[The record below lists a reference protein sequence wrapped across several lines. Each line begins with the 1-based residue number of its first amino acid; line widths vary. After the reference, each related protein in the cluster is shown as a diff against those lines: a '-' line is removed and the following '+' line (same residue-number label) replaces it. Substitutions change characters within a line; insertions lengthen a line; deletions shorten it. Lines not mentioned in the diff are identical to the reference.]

1 MKTLGIFR
9 HAKSDW
15 NDARL
20 RDFDRPLNKRG
31 RVGAGVMGKHIR
43 DYGIENAVGW
53 RRVLASPA
61 VRVTQTIELAGDAAG
76 ETPPITW
83 DRRIYLANS
92 ATLMEVLRE
101 QDEHGDATG
110 GPRSIMLVG
119 HNPGLEDLIFD
130 LVPDDGTNPLRDVI
144 EDKFPT
150 AAFAVIRLDIAN
162 WADLGENCGQLVH
175 LIRPR
180 DLDPSLGPNIAD

>member
-15 NDARL
+15 TDARL

-31 RVGAGVMGKHIR
+31 RVGAGIMGKHIR
-43 DYGIENAVGW
+43 DYGVENAVGW
-53 RRVLASPA
+53 RRIVASPA
-61 VRVTQTIELAGDAAG
+61 VRVTQTIELAGEAAG

-101 QDEHGDATG
+101 QDSDGDLSGNA
-110 GPRSIMLVG
+110 RSIMLVG

-130 LVPDDGTNPLRDVI
+130 LVPDDGSSPLRDVV

-150 AAFAVIRLDIAN
+150 AAFAVVRLDIES
-162 WADLGENCGQLVH
+162 WADLAENCGRLVH
-175 LIRPR
+175 LVRPR
-180 DLDPSLGPNIAD
+180 DLDPSLGPAIED